1 MKTNLSTPGLPL
13 RVTNTQYL
21 PNGFGRPASTI
32 YFLVDA
38 NGYTFHISDHKW
50 RKKCLIE
57 MNTHAFRS
65 EDLANKYLDIYNHN

>member
-1 MKTNLSTPGLPL
+1 MKTITAEPQLPL

-21 PNGFGRPASTI
+21 PNGFGRPAATV

-57 MNTHAFRS
+57 MNTHVFRS
-65 EDLANKYLDIYNHN
+65 QEMADKYLQIYSD